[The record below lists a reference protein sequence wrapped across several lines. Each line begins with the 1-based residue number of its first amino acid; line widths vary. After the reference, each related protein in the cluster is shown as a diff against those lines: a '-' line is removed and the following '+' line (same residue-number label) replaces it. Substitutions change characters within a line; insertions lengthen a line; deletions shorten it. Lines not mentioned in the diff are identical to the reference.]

1 MLFILVVSIFVALP
15 ANMNYKFDYY
25 NFHLVLNSTSSNID
39 PQLTYPAVYVALALL
54 MVLSSFVILRK
65 FLATD
70 EPKQSK
76 TSILMISHIPI
87 AVCKKGTEFFLSHI
101 K

>member
-1 MLFILVVSIFVALP
+1 V
-15 ANMNYKFDYY
+15 
-25 NFHLVLNSTSSNID
+25 NSTSSNID
-39 PQLTYPAVYVALALL
+39 PTFTYPSVHVALALF

-70 EPKQSK
+70 KPKQPK
-76 TSILMISHIPI
+76 TSTLMISHIPI